1 MKFDR
6 PTPCKS
12 MAGPS
17 RMSLPMRWCHKYPV
31 AKSCQS
37 VYTVSVRFQI

>member
-17 RMSLPMRWCHKYPV
+17 RMSLPMRALAGLHN
-31 AKSCQS
+31 KSAMF
-37 VYTVSVRFQI
+37 RL